1 MIAIAA
7 ASFKEA
13 MRKKIFILVAVL
25 TLVYLTLFG
34 TITYFAVKDL
44 KEGVE
49 QNIVNVL
56 DVASTIISFL
66 GFYFSSMLV
75 AFLTIM
81 VSVGSIS
88 SEVESGVIHSIITRP
103 IKRSSYILGKYLGLG
118 VLSVSY
124 SIFLFAA
131 IIAICSIFKLPI
143 VNTLEPLNVIKGL
156 LFFTLEPLA
165 ILSLSIFGSAAFR
178 TLSNGIFVI
187 SIYILGLIGGVMEQI
202 GSMLENQSLISL
214 GIISSLISPFDVIYR
229 KMLSSLFINLGITSP
244 FMITS
249 GMTSTAPSIW
259 MLIYVF
265 VYILGL
271 VILAIRKFRLKDIS

>member
-13 MRKKIFILVAVL
+13 LRKKVFILVAAL

-34 TITYFAVKDL
+34 VITHFAVEDL
-44 KEGVE
+44 ASQGAL
-49 QNIVNVL
+49 NTVNAL
-56 DVASTIISFL
+56 DVASNIVSFL

-81 VSVGSIS
+81 ASVGSIS

-103 IKRSSYILGKYLGLG
+103 IRRSSYVLGKYIGLAI
-118 VLSVSY
+118 LSVAY
-124 SIFLFAA
+124 AIFLFTA
-131 IIAICSIFKLPI
+131 IIVICAIFKLPI
-143 VNTLEPLNVIKGL
+143 VNTLEPINAIKGL

-165 ILSLSIFGSAAFR
+165 ILSLSIFGSAAFK

-187 SIYILGLIGGVMEQI
+187 SIYILGLIGGVMEQV
-202 GSMLENQSLISL
+202 GSMLGNQSLVNL
-214 GIISSLISPFDVIYR
+214 GIISSLISPFDIIYR
-229 KMLSSLFINLGITSP
+229 KMLSSIFISLGIISP
-244 FMITS
+244 FMGLNGIA
-249 GMTSTAPSIW
+249 STTPSIW
-259 MLIYVF
+259 MI
-265 VYILGL
+265 VYIFLYIPGF